1 MKQTRLQT
9 LFNIVAIF
17 LATILLFFGF
27 RGTAHKDILE
37 IIVGVIGFFALI
49 VFLVLRRLWAR
60 EADKTYKELLQE
72 VIDLFLETGQSFQDT
87 VNKAVSA
94 GHTAGP
100 VPDFDTRNRDPR
112 VFIRHFQQL
121 KLLLDHIFQNLGTE
135 DCPGGAICINAKHLR
150 EIQLTYADTLAGFHA
165 FGDWMDAMVAMI
177 VENTERL
184 NGPLSE
190 EILAVKKSTSEFL
203 DQLDAW
209 QKRASAKSTQDYEN
223 VLAQFATHAK
233 KVSDLGS
240 KIQTQN
246 NGLRASLDGVTD
258 EFKGISLSVGEIHD
272 ISEKV
277 RMLSL
282 NAAIE
287 AARAGS
293 AGRGFKVISDEIKNL
308 SLSVQRLV
316 KEITEQI
323 KGTQTSLGEV
333 VVSFGTQTSEISTD
347 LDILNR
353 NMGTY
358 DERLM
363 NYQNEFSAIVE
374 LISRTTRE
382 INSRVESLAPVF
394 QLHDMTLQQIRHI
407 SEVEKNV
414 AENAPSEVK
423 TSTDASQREARRLV
437 LLHAQKAATT
447 DDEHAVLTRLAELY
461 GLELEQTAANTTKI
475 ELF

>member
-1 MKQTRLQT
+1 MNRHRIQT
-9 LFNIVAIF
+9 LINIFAIL
-17 LATILLFFGF
+17 LALTLLFFGL
-27 RGTAHKDILE
+27 RGFAHQDVLEVAAGVFGVVIL
-37 IIVGVIGFFALI
+37 V
-49 VFLVLRRLWAR
+49 VFLILRQLWAR
-60 EADKTYKELLQE
+60 ESDKSYKESLQE
-72 VIDLFLETGQSFQDT
+72 VVDLFLETGRSFEDT
-87 VNKAVSA
+87 LNKAVNSGHSA
-94 GHTAGP
+94 GP
-100 VPDFDTRNRDPR
+100 IPEFDSRNRDPR

-121 KLLLDHIFQNLGTE
+121 KLLLDTIFQNIGSE
-135 DCPGGAICINAKHLR
+135 DCPGGSICVNSRHLR
-150 EIQLTYADTLAGFHA
+150 EIQATYTSTLASFHS

-190 EILAVKKSTSEFL
+190 EILAVKKSTTEFL
-203 DQLDAW
+203 EQLDAW

-233 KVSDLGS
+233 KVSDLGE

-246 NGLRASLDGVTD
+246 HGLRASLDGVTE
-258 EFKGISLSVGEIHD
+258 EFRGISLSVGEIHD

-293 AGRGFKVISDEIKNL
+293 AGKGFKVISDEIKNL

-316 KEITEQI
+316 REITEQI
-323 KGTQTSLGEV
+323 KGAQSSLSV
-333 VVSFGTQTSEISTD
+333 VVTSFGAQTTEISTD
-347 LDILNR
+347 LDVLNR
-353 NMGTY
+353 NMGNY

-407 SEVEKNV
+407 ADVEKQI
-414 AENAPSEVK
+414 ADNAPSEVRQAPE
-423 TSTDASQREARRLV
+423 ASLRQARRF
-437 LLHAQKAATT
+437 LLEQAQRSATT
-447 DDEHAVLTRLAELY
+447 DDEHAVLNRLAEQY
-461 GLELEQTAANTTKI
+461 GLELEQASANSTKI